1 MGRFDLS
8 CDLVLGPSDRPQ
20 LSQFRT
26 PHLGDVLTLPLSNPA
41 ATTPILKTAGYEGG
55 ARLSPDGKW
64 MTYISNESGQNEVYL
79 RPYSGAERRWQVST
93 QGGIQAVWN
102 PNGKEIFYR
111 NADKMMVVEVSM
123 NPDVVLSR
131 PHVLFDHRYA
141 FGAGITIA
149 NYDVARDGQR
159 FAMIKDEATA
169 GRLHIVVNWLSD
181 LTRLASAGQP
191 LKPRSRSAREFFL
204 RIGTLVLSTPLPLVS
219 RIPPRG
225 VPRTAAGRKFSSRFR
240 N

>member
-1 MGRFDLS
+1 
-8 CDLVLGPSDRPQ
+8 VE
-20 LSQFRT
+20 SQ
-26 PHLGDVLTLPLSNPA
+26 A
-41 ATTPILKTAGYEGG
+41 I
-55 ARLSPDGKW
+55 
-64 MTYISNESGQNEVYL
+64 
-79 RPYSGAERRWQVST
+79 
-93 QGGIQAVWN
+93 WN

-191 LKPRSRSAREFFL
+191 LKPRLRSARDSCENRHARL
-204 RIGTLVLSTPLPLVS
+204 IHATSTRGAYPTA
-219 RIPPRG
+219 G
-225 VPRTAAGRKFSSRFR
+225 VPRTAAGRKCSSRFR

>member
-1 MGRFDLS
+1 MGSFDLS

-41 ATTPILKTAGYEGG
+41 ATTPILKTAAYEGG

-64 MTYISNESGQNEVYL
+64 MTYISNESGKTKCTCALILVQ
-79 RPYSGAERRWQVST
+79 SAQVST

-131 PHVLFDHRYA
+131 PHGLFDPRYA

-149 NYDVARDGQR
+149 NYDVARDGQP

-191 LKPRSRSAREFFL
+191 
-204 RIGTLVLSTPLPLVS
+204 
-219 RIPPRG
+219 
-225 VPRTAAGRKFSSRFR
+225 
-240 N
+240 